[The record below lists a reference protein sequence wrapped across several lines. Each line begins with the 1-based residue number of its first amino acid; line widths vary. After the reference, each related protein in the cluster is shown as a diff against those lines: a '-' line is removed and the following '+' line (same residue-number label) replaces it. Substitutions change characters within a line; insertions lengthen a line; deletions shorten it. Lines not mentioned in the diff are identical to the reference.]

1 MALWRVKQAAE
12 YLGIR
17 PKTLYE
23 WVRLGR
29 VPYRKIGFNVRFDP
43 EELKA
48 WTENQSQGSASAD
61 AGASHPA
68 SPDSKTLSCLAVEV
82 SAVLRDLE
90 KDVGEKDNVAAAD
103 SAVVE
108 RLRRAGAIV
117 LGKTNVPL
125 LLGDFQSTNEIR

>member
-90 KDVGEKDNVAAAD
+90 KDVGTSLSFPQRRKLLELAKKLEKATAD
-103 SAVVE
+103 RDS
-108 RLRRAGAIV
+108 
-117 LGKTNVPL
+117 
-125 LLGDFQSTNEIR
+125 

>member
-43 EELKA
+43 EELKQ
-48 WTENQSQGSASAD
+48 WIEGQSQGFDSDDTSVPRPEA
-61 AGASHPA
+61 
-68 SPDSKTLSCLAVEV
+68 PDSKTLSHLAVEA
-82 SAVLRDLE
+82 STVLRDLE
-90 KDVGEKDNVAAAD
+90 KDVGTNLSFPQRRKLLELAKKLEQAAIDLDA
-103 SAVVE
+103 
-108 RLRRAGAIV
+108 
-117 LGKTNVPL
+117 
-125 LLGDFQSTNEIR
+125 